1 MTDSAAILGDA
12 MQRPVLQVRE
22 LGVAGYGDVLEL
34 QRSIARQRIAGE
46 IDQDVLLL
54 VEHPHV
60 ITLGR
65 AYRGSTLTASPELL
79 RAKGVELFEVERGG
93 DVTYHGPGQLVGY
106 PIFDLKRHRQDL
118 HWYLRQV
125 EEALIV
131 ALRGL
136 GIAGWRHTGYTG
148 VWVGPQSEG
157 EGSVATA
164 GRGGPRKIAS
174 IGVHARDWVTWH
186 GFALNVT
193 TDLSYFDLMIPC
205 GISHVNMTS
214 VSGERP
220 EVATDVSDVGRRV
233 AHAFAEVFDHLPEF
247 VSLGSDRSEPA

>member
-1 MTDSAAILGDA
+1 MTDAAAVPGA
-12 MQRPVLQVRE
+12 VAGRPALHVVE
-22 LGVAGYGDVLEL
+22 LGVAPFGELLEL
-34 QRSIARQRIAGE
+34 QRSIAKQRIAGE
-46 IDQDVLLL
+46 IDHDVLLL
-54 VEHPHV
+54 VEDPHV

-65 AYRGSTLTASPELL
+65 AYKGSTLTASLELL

-106 PIFDLKRHRQDL
+106 PVFDLKRHRQDL

-136 GIAGWRHTGYTG
+136 GISGWRHKGYTG
-148 VWVGPQSEG
+148 VWVGPEPAG
-157 EGSVATA
+157 EDASALPGST
-164 GRGGPRKIAS
+164 GPRKIAS

-205 GISHVNMTS
+205 GISQVSMTS
-214 VSGERP
+214 VAEERP
-220 EVATDVSDVGRRV
+220 QEESGVSDVGRRV
-233 AHAFAEVFDHLPEF
+233 ARAFAEVFDHLPEP
-247 VSLGSDRSEPA
+247 VSLGGDRRGAA